1 MTDLI
6 LHHYPQSPF
15 AEKARLMLGFKGLS
29 WHSVMIPAVMPKP
42 DLTALTGGYRRTPVL
57 QIGADIYCDTALIAR
72 RLEHEKA
79 APPLFPEGQEA
90 VATSLA
96 QWADS
101 VLFQHGVA
109 MNFQPQG
116 LAARFAGMAK
126 EVIQG
131 FVSDR
136 QALFKGGSAQP
147 LEPAVAFSQWPV
159 LLARLETQLNRGSEF
174 LLGNNACIADFAH
187 YHPLWFVTSNTALA
201 DDPELTCRL
210 PGLADRSPIRIVADG
225 RLRLP
230 LTSRLV
236 ATASEV
242 PTWLCTREGN
252 DPDRLD
258 AYRDLGLE
266 VIELPGDGDNPLDV
280 SAMMQALGARGVTR
294 LLVEGGGAVIAAL
307 LQHDLID
314 RLVWFRAGLVI
325 GGDGVPAI
333 GGLGLQRVADAPG
346 FLRMEAMPVGADMM
360 ECYAR
365 NPIPRA

>member
-90 VATSLA
+90 VAASLA

-109 MNFQPQG
+109 INFQPQG

-126 EVIQG
+126 EVIQA

-159 LLARLETQLNRGSEF
+159 LLARLETQLTRGSEF

-187 YHPLWFVTSNTALA
+187 YHPLWFVTSNTALSDALQDYPALRAWMARMA
-201 DDPELTCRL
+201 DFGHGAFNELDSAEAVKIAADSQ
-210 PGLADRSPIRIVADG
+210 PSSQQFGAFFSPSGLAVGQRVSISAVDYG
-225 RLRLP
+225 
-230 LTSRLV
+230 
-236 ATASEV
+236 
-242 PTWLCTREGN
+242 C
-252 DPDRLD
+252 DP
-258 AYRDLGLE
+258 
-266 VIELPGDGDNPLDV
+266 
-280 SAMMQALGARGVTR
+280 
-294 LLVEGGGAVIAAL
+294 VEGELVHEALDELVIAR
-307 LQHDLID
+307 DD
-314 RLVWFRAGLVI
+314 ERAGRVHVHFPRVGFRI
-325 GGDGVPAI
+325 QAI
-333 GGLGLQRVADAPG
+333 Q
-346 FLRMEAMPVGADMM
+346 
-360 ECYAR
+360 
-365 NPIPRA
+365 

>member
-90 VATSLA
+90 VAASLA

-109 MNFQPQG
+109 INFQPQG

-126 EVIQG
+126 EVIQA

-201 DDPELTCRL
+201 DALHDYPALRAWMARMADFGHGAFNALDSAEAVKIAADSQ
-210 PGLADRSPIRIVADG
+210 PSSQQFGAFFSPSGLAVGQRVSISAVDYG
-225 RLRLP
+225 
-230 LTSRLV
+230 
-236 ATASEV
+236 
-242 PTWLCTREGN
+242 C
-252 DPDRLD
+252 DP
-258 AYRDLGLE
+258 
-266 VIELPGDGDNPLDV
+266 
-280 SAMMQALGARGVTR
+280 
-294 LLVEGGGAVIAAL
+294 VEGELVHEALDELVIAR
-307 LQHDLID
+307 DD
-314 RLVWFRAGLVI
+314 ERAGRVHVHFPRVGFRI
-325 GGDGVPAI
+325 QAI
-333 GGLGLQRVADAPG
+333 Q
-346 FLRMEAMPVGADMM
+346 
-360 ECYAR
+360 
-365 NPIPRA
+365 